1 MPEEMKNGLPRLKS
15 DLPDH
20 MDVDYAGARGLM
32 YGCGYTDRQLDM
44 PHIGIIN
51 TWSDCNPGH
60 IHLRDLEAAAER
72 GIREAGGLPFHFNGV
87 SVCDGIVKP
96 AYILPSRDL
105 LVNEIEVMAEA
116 NMMDALV
123 MIGTCDK
130 VIPALLMAAGRLNLP
145 TVIVTGGYMETAVCH
160 GHYVDY
166 IDVGSSITKVLHNE
180 MSQADYQELLHSIA
194 PGPGACGMMGTAN
207 TMSMICETIGMS
219 LPGNS
224 CLPAVSQELR
234 ELAYQAGKRVMTLWK
249 EQITPRQIITPASIT
264 NAIKVCMAMGGST
277 NTIIHVPAIATE
289 TELDMDC
296 SAVYAAASQEI
307 PLLVGIRPNG
317 PHCMED
323 FRRAGGL
330 QAVLHEI
337 REHLDLSCPNVNGRT
352 LGENMAGHEILDPA
366 VIHALAQPL
375 SMDGGMALCR
385 GNLVPEGAFIKLSAV
400 PKALRGTFRGRA
412 RVFTSVYDA
421 TNALREGKIQAGDA
435 VFIIYQGVKAGPE
448 TAYNFTTELK
458 GSPLKESV
466 CVITDGRLSGAASG
480 ACFSYASPEAALRG
494 PLCAVQDGDMITYD
508 LPNRRLDIELPQEE
522 LERRMASAQLK
533 LTPKKGYLKV
543 YQHCVGSVLKGATL
557 S

>member
-1 MPEEMKNGLPRLKS
+1 MAENNQNGLPRLKS

-32 YGCGYTDRQLDM
+32 YGCGYTDQQLDM

-60 IHLRDLEAAAER
+60 IHLKELEAAAER

-145 TVIVTGGYMETAVCH
+145 TVIVTGGYMETASCH

-166 IDVGSSITKVLHNE
+166 IDVGSSITRVLRGE
-180 MSQADYQELLHSIA
+180 MSQEDYQELLHSIA

-224 CLPAVSQELR
+224 CLPAVSPELR
-234 ELAYQAGKRVMTLWK
+234 KLAYQAGKRVMDLWK

-277 NTIIHVPAIATE
+277 NTIIHVPAVATE
-289 TELDMDC
+289 SELDMDC
-296 SAVYAAASQEI
+296 SAIYAAASEEI

-330 QAVLHEI
+330 GAVLHEI
-337 REHLDLSCPNVNGRT
+337 WEHLDLTCAGVSGRT
-352 LGENMAGHEILDPA
+352 LGETIRDCAILDSS
-366 VIHALAQPL
+366 VIHTLAQPL
-375 SMDGGMALCR
+375 SRDGGMALCR

-400 PKALRGTFRGRA
+400 PEALRNTFRGRA
-412 RVFTSVYDA
+412 RVFTSVHEA
-421 TNALREGKIQAGDA
+421 TDALRNGDIHPGDA
-435 VFIIYQGVKAGPE
+435 VLIIYQGVKAGPE

-494 PLCAVQDGDMITYD
+494 PLCAVRDGDIITYD
-508 LPNRRLDIELPQEE
+508 LPNRRLEVDLTPQE
-522 LERRMASAQLK
+522 LERRMAEAQLH

-543 YQHCVGSVLKGATL
+543 YQHCVGSVLKGAVLT
-557 S
+557 

>member
-1 MPEEMKNGLPRLKS
+1 MEETEKLPRLKS

-20 MDVDYAGARGLM
+20 MDVDYAGARGLL

-44 PHIGIIN
+44 PHVAIVN

-60 IHLRDLEAAAER
+60 IHLKRLEEAAAR
-72 GIREAGGLPFHFNGV
+72 GVEEAGGVAFHFNGV

-105 LVNEIEVMAEA
+105 LVNEIELMVDA
-116 NMMDALV
+116 NMMDAMVL
-123 MIGTCDK
+123 IGTCDK
-130 VIPALLMAAGRLNLP
+130 VVPALLMAAGRLDIP
-145 TVIVTGGYMETAVCH
+145 AIVVTGGYMETAKLD
-160 GHYVDY
+160 GEYVDY
-166 IDVGSSITKVLHNE
+166 IDVGASITKVLNGQ
-180 MSQADYQELLHSIA
+180 MSQEHYQKLLHSIA

-207 TMSMICETIGMS
+207 TMSIICETIGMS
-219 LPGNS
+219 LPGNAT
-224 CLPAVSQELR
+224 LPAVSPELTD
-234 ELAYQAGKRVMTLWK
+234 LAYQAGRQVMTLWK
-249 EQITPRQIITPASIT
+249 KQITARQIITPAAIT
-264 NAIKVCMAMGGST
+264 NAIKVCMAVGGST

-289 TELDMDC
+289 SELEMNC
-296 SAVYAAASQEI
+296 SDIYAAASQEI

-323 FRRAGGL
+323 FRRAGGVR
-330 QAVLHEI
+330 AVLNQL
-337 REHLDLSCPNVNGRT
+337 RGHLDLGTLSVNEKT
-352 LGENMAGHEILDPA
+352 LGENIDGWEIQDTQ
-366 VIHALAQPL
+366 VIHPL
-375 SMDGGMALCR
+375 SDPLDFDGGMALCK

-400 PKALRGTFRGRA
+400 PEALRNTFRGRA

-421 TNALREGKIQAGDA
+421 TDALRAGEIQPGDA
-435 VFIIYQGVKAGPE
+435 VLIIYQGVKAGPE

-458 GSPLKESV
+458 GSSLRDKV

-494 PLCAVQDGDMITYD
+494 PLCAVRDGDIITYD
-508 LPNRRLDIELPQEE
+508 LPNRSLQVELPQEE
-522 LERRMASAQLK
+522 LEERMKTAQLK
-533 LTPKKGYLKV
+533 LQPKKGYLRV